1 MTEEVKQPEA
11 ETQTQPAQESPDLT
25 VNDLN
30 SLRTIID
37 IASSRGAF
45 KPAEFA
51 AVGQTYAKLAAFLAT
66 VNKQQGA

>member
-1 MTEEVKQPEA
+1 MTEEVKQPAPEA
-11 ETQTQPAQESPDLT
+11 EAQTQQESADLT

-30 SLRTIID
+30 SLKTIID

-51 AVGQTYAKLAAFLAT
+51 AVGQIYAKLSAFLAT
-66 VNKQQGA
+66 VNKPQGA